1 MQKIFLYFIIILSLI
16 IGLIGCPN
24 NPETDNGSNNDQ
36 TEQTQEAKNKATSG
50 LEKDLTVIGKI
61 EDTTCDITLNAENG
75 TFTATQSSRSDEV
88 SYSGEFFYYNGK
100 LQLKVTSKN
109 EQTLSSD
116 EIICLTAEV
125 AQTALTSDEPAT
137 FAFETN
143 TVTEYETAKTEFR
156 VANSNNNTTN
166 IDPSVLKG
174 MRFVADTLTFSQSIT
189 QSVNGTQIGEPQT
202 LPGCVLD
209 FTADNKVMI
218 DILFSY
224 SHELMN
230 YTISG
235 NTVKIEFYL
244 DLNTGEIIEVP
255 FVDAS
260 RADHV
265 GENFYQASLTGT
277 ISDDGSR
284 INDFKGEFIHN
295 MTSYDNTGNT
305 TGKQKI
311 VFSFSNGTF
320 TKQGEIKSL
329 AGKTYKATKAKLNSE
344 NMTGNI
350 ELKFTGTYDFT
361 LKQDDKSLI
370 QWSNGYML
378 YGNNIVVS
386 AMYTFDNN
394 SYSSSLRGTIS
405 SDYAQISLSGTNWK
419 PSIGTSTEP
428 LSVEFD
434 FTLDSD
440 TGNNTDTTTTI
451 PSGTDT
457 TFSLTGKTYAD
468 LTVDSTDFSDG
479 VSKTVYTADWA
490 GLVFSNDTEFL
501 FEIPSVWASTKYNYT
516 INYTERK
523 ITININT
530 PAGNYSGTTCSG
542 TIIGIVSNDLK
553 SISVSGEIHV
563 NNDTFIVDANCILK
577 ADTTNSGTDT
587 TFSLNG
593 SRYYCESMNTSTTMT
608 VNGNNTTSVGTAE
621 AICDFTEDGVF
632 TNFFPNGSSAAYTIS
647 GNTMTIDVSIDYTA
661 NGTNVSGSGTL
672 TCVLSDDRKS
682 LSLTGEVSLTSV
694 TGNAS
699 VVQNIAYSGIFVK
712 SADIVDLTGK
722 AYTAVSAKIGD
733 ETVTNSQTFK
743 LDFTDRYNV
752 KFTQGTQSICSL
764 ESLPYFVIG
773 DKININ
779 AGTVTI
785 NDVMYSG
792 VMLGTISSDYS
803 SITIDCNLI
812 NIQSGADNTFDWTF
826 SQQ

>member
-24 NPETDNGSNNDQ
+24 NPDTGNGSNNDQ

-50 LEKDLTVIGKI
+50 LEKDLTVIGMI

-109 EQTLSSD
+109 EQILSSD
-116 EIICLTAEV
+116 DIICLTAEV
-125 AQTALTSDEPAT
+125 AQTALTSDEPVT
-137 FAFETN
+137 FTFETN

-156 VANSNNNTTN
+156 EANSNNNTTN

-244 DLNTGEIIEVP
+244 DI
-255 FVDAS
+255 
-260 RADHV
+260 DHA

-277 ISDDGSR
+277 LSDDGSR
-284 INDFKGEFIHN
+284 INDFKGEFIH
-295 MTSYDNTGNT
+295 D
-305 TGKQKI
+305 TGKQKM

-320 TKQGEIKSL
+320 TKQGAIQSL

-386 AMYTFDNN
+386 AMYAFDNK

-405 SDYAQISLSGTNWK
+405 SDYAQISLSGTNWT

-428 LSVEFD
+428 LSVEFE
-434 FTLDSD
+434 FALDSD
-440 TGNNTDTTTTI
+440 SGNNGGTTSTTI
-451 PSGTDT
+451 P
-457 TFSLTGKTYAD
+457 
-468 LTVDSTDFSDG
+468 
-479 VSKTVYTADWA
+479 
-490 GLVFSNDTEFL
+490 
-501 FEIPSVWASTKYNYT
+501 
-516 INYTERK
+516 
-523 ITININT
+523 
-530 PAGNYSGTTCSG
+530 
-542 TIIGIVSNDLK
+542 
-553 SISVSGEIHV
+553 
-563 NNDTFIVDANCILK
+563 
-577 ADTTNSGTDT
+577 SGTDT

-593 SRYYCESMNTSTTMT
+593 SRYYCESMNASTTMT
-608 VNGNNTTSVGTAE
+608 ANSNNTTSVGTAE

-647 GNTMTIDVSIDYTA
+647 GNTVTIDVSIDYTA
-661 NGTNVSGSGTL
+661 NGTDVSRSGTL
-672 TCVLSDDRKS
+672 TCVLSDDRQS

-712 SADIVDLTGK
+712 IADIVDLTGK
-722 AYTAVSAKIGD
+722 AYTAVTAKIGGED
-733 ETVTNSQTFK
+733 VTNDPVFK
-743 LDFTDRYNV
+743 LDFTDLHNV
-752 KFTQGTQSICSL
+752 KFTQGAQSIGSL

-812 NIQSGADNTFDWTF
+812 NTQSGADNTFDWTF

>member
-24 NPETDNGSNNDQ
+24 NPDTGNGSNNDQ
-36 TEQTQEAKNKATSG
+36 TEQTQEEKNKATSG

-137 FAFETN
+137 FAFETK
-143 TVTEYETAKTEFR
+143 TVTEYEAAKTEFR
-156 VANSNNNTTN
+156 EANSNNNTTN

-244 DLNTGEIIEVP
+244 DI
-255 FVDAS
+255 
-260 RADHV
+260 DHA

-284 INDFKGEFIHN
+284 ITDFKGEFIHN

-305 TGKQKI
+305 TGKQKM

-405 SDYAQISLSGTNWK
+405 SDYAQISLSGTNWT

-428 LSVEFD
+428 LSVEFE
-434 FTLDSD
+434 FALVSDS
-440 TGNNTDTTTTI
+440 GNNTDTTTTI
-451 PSGTDT
+451 PSG
-457 TFSLTGKTYAD
+457 
-468 LTVDSTDFSDG
+468 
-479 VSKTVYTADWA
+479 
-490 GLVFSNDTEFL
+490 
-501 FEIPSVWASTKYNYT
+501 
-516 INYTERK
+516 
-523 ITININT
+523 
-530 PAGNYSGTTCSG
+530 
-542 TIIGIVSNDLK
+542 
-553 SISVSGEIHV
+553 
-563 NNDTFIVDANCILK
+563 
-577 ADTTNSGTDT
+577 
-587 TFSLNG
+587 
-593 SRYYCESMNTSTTMT
+593 STT
-608 VNGNNTTSVGTAE
+608 TTL
-621 AICDFTEDGVF
+621 
-632 TNFFPNGSSAAYTIS
+632 
-647 GNTMTIDVSIDYTA
+647 DVPT
-661 NGTNVSGSGTL
+661 
-672 TCVLSDDRKS
+672 
-682 LSLTGEVSLTSV
+682 
-694 TGNAS
+694 
-699 VVQNIAYSGIFVK
+699 
-712 SADIVDLTGK
+712 DLTGDPYMNDSVYLHWKSTGAACYWIYISETDSTADAVYVGNKYGDGYSAGETISQAIRLSDYNYDYGTYYFRVK
-722 AYTAVSAKIGD
+722 AAEGSNPSEAGSSSEFSDSIVFELRFWSVNEVDSIVFYDEYGYTKESTEKLTDNVYVMDMTNAEEDATIKFSFGIIANPGAGWYPETTTTMELSTSYTALSSANNNMYNKFEFTFEKGKIYNITWSANND
-733 ETVTNSQTFK
+733 DSQ
-743 LDFTDRYNV
+743 
-752 KFTQGTQSICSL
+752 S
-764 ESLPYFVIG
+764 
-773 DKININ
+773 
-779 AGTVTI
+779 GTVI
-785 NDVMYSG
+785 IE
-792 VMLGTISSDYS
+792 L
-803 SITIDCNLI
+803 
-812 NIQSGADNTFDWTF
+812 Q
-826 SQQ
+826 